1 MLSPRLGIGGDK
13 PTPISD
19 LEGLRQT
26 LVAKTRNNVLPAVI
40 LRDRSIHNP
49 PGDVAGSVE
58 ATRNVFP
65 EEVRLC
71 PGLREGFWW
80 VDRDKQGIPTQRPA
94 SRSTESR
101 KCFFLPMRRLQGG
114 QTYRADGEC

>member
-26 LVAKTRNNVLPAVI
+26 LAAKTRNDVLPAVI
-40 LRDRSIHNP
+40 LRDRSIHNQ

-71 PGLREGFWW
+71 PGLREKASGGLTGTSKEFPL
-80 VDRDKQGIPTQRPA
+80 RDQRA
-94 SRSTESR
+94 EAQRAESA
-101 KCFFLPMRRLQGG
+101 FFSQ
-114 QTYRADGEC
+114 